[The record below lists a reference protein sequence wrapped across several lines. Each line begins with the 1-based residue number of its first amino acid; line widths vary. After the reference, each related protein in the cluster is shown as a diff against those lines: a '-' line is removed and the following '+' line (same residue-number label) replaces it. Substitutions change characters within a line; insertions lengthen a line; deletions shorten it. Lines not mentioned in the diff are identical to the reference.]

1 MPIDGAAAAAGRRTD
16 DQAGSR
22 SVPVIAAVNQKG
34 GVGKTTTVIN
44 LGAAIADLGYGVA
57 VVDLDPQAN
66 STSGLGV
73 DARRERAGTYELLFS
88 MATLTDVIVAT
99 SHPRVQ
105 LVPSRSD
112 LAGAEIELATLPDRE
127 RRLQHALCDLPP
139 EISIVLVDCPPSLGL
154 LTINGLTAASEMLVP
169 LQAEYF
175 ALEGL
180 SHLLETHQLVRMH
193 LNPRLSLGGI
203 LLTQFD
209 SRTMLAW
216 EVLQEVRRAYPDRVL
231 RTLIPR
237 NVRISEAPSHGLPVT
252 RSAMVE
258 DAWGGDC
265 RR

>member
-1 MPIDGAAAAAGRRTD
+1 
-16 DQAGSR
+16 
-22 SVPVIAAVNQKG
+22 VIAVVNQKG

-44 LGAAIADLGYGVA
+44 LGAAIADLGHRVV

-73 DARRERAGTYELLFS
+73 DPEQERPGIYEVLFRDARVP
-88 MATLTDVIVAT
+88 DVLVPT
-99 SHPRVQ
+99 SNPGLE
-105 LVPSRSD
+105 LVPSHSG
-112 LAGAEIELATLPDRE
+112 LAGAEIELAGQPARE
-127 RRLQHALCDLPP
+127 HRLREALDDLPAGVAV
-139 EISIVLVDCPPSLGL
+139 VLVDCPPSLGL

-180 SHLLETHQLVRMH
+180 SHLLHTQQLVRVR
-193 LNPRLSLGGI
+193 LNPRLVLGGI
-203 LLTQFD
+203 LLTLFD
-209 SRTMLAW
+209 SRTTLAW

-252 RSAMVE
+252 RYDPA
-258 DAWGGDC
+258 C
-265 RR
+265 RGAVAYRQLAEELLIRLSLTIAKEPMP